1 MCSERDHGRHVE
13 RLSTDTR
20 QLVRSDRHQ
29 HAVHRVRVV
38 VRVVVHPTFCQVE
51 RPRDEVEWFCH
62 SCQQA
67 VVCNRQQYMYRQLTK
82 SLVSVQSRM
91 ITTRSCENLSP
102 RLDTVSQSCH
112 FTRCGGLFNKWSNNS
127 DERLHRH
134 LVTTH
139 GSEWIRPTLM
149 VRPISSCMV
158 LWTHMNPTPNGI
170 SITSAKFC

>member
-1 MCSERDHGRHVE
+1 MADMSNVFPQTHDSLSAVTDISMPYTESGSSSASSSIRHFVKSSGRE
-13 RLSTDTR
+13 MRLSGSVIVVSR
-20 QLVRSDRHQ
+20 RSS
-29 HAVHRVRVV
+29 AIV
-38 VRVVVHPTFCQVE
+38 
-51 RPRDEVEWFCH
+51 
-62 SCQQA
+62 
-67 VVCNRQQYMYRQLTK
+67 QQYMYRQLTK

-134 LVTTH
+134 LVTPH